1 MREGKRNGGFVSRE
15 GSHECCDG
23 GADIGPD
30 DEGEKFSDGNFVGG
44 SQGNA
49 EAGGDGAGMD
59 ESCDARTKKQTAEW
73 RAKETLIDVAF
84 EIADDDDFEKGAKEQ
99 DAGKEHEK
107 GNDAPKNHTVAFIDK
122 TFGNGADEGRYEIAR

>member
-1 MREGKRNGGFVSRE
+1 
-15 GSHECCDG
+15 
-23 GADIGPD
+23 
-30 DEGEKFSDGNFVGG
+30 
-44 SQGNA
+44 
-49 EAGGDGAGMD
+49 MD

-122 TFGNGADEGRYEIAR
+122 TFGNGADECRYEIARRATDISKESGGSLCAPHTCFA